1 MAKEPTVADEATV
14 FVVDDDPDL
23 RRSLGELLDSA
34 ALPCEMFA
42 TRKDFLRH
50 YDAGRAGCLVLDIKL
65 GSDDGLDVQDELR
78 RRRIGLPVVVLTG
91 HGDVAHCRRAF
102 KAGAVDFLE
111 KPVAPERLLESV
123 GKALALDRESR
134 TRTARK
140 RKTAE
145 HLARLTPRERE
156 VLDCLLA
163 AKTSKEIGTQLGI
176 SDRTVEKHRREI
188 LRKLEVDST
197 PGIFR
202 VVLDTGD
209 APLPK

>member
-1 MAKEPTVADEATV
+1 MADEPTVAEEPTV

-23 RRSLGELLDSA
+23 RRSLGELLGSA
-34 ALPCEMFA
+34 ALPCETFA
-42 TRKDFLRH
+42 TRKDFLRGH
-50 YDAGRAGCLVLDIKL
+50 DATRAGCLVLDIKL
-65 GSDDGLDVQDELR
+65 GGDDGLDVQDELR

-123 GKALALDRESR
+123 RKALALDRESR
-134 TRTARK
+134 TRNARR
-140 RKTAE
+140 RKTDE

-156 VLDCLLA
+156 VLDYLLA

-202 VVLDTGD
+202 VVLDARD
-209 APLPK
+209 DPLPR